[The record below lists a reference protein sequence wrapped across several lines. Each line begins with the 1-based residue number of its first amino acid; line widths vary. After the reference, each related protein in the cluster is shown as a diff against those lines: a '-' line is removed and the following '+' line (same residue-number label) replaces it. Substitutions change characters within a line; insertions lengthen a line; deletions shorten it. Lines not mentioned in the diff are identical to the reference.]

1 MPDIRGI
8 WVSSD
13 EVSKVLAALRGMDAG
28 LRKAWLKVAHG
39 HGHLP
44 EVANGIPV
52 ARGMISDEV
61 KAIIMAY
68 VAHNGSLRSK
78 PE

>member
-8 WVSSD
+8 WVGD
-13 EVSKVLAALRGMDAG
+13 TEIRKILAALLGMDAG
-28 LRKAWLKVAHG
+28 TRKAWLKAAHG

-44 EVANGIPV
+44 ANTNGIPV
-52 ARGMISDEV
+52 PRGLISDEV

-68 VAHNGSLRSK
+68 VADNGSLRSR

>member
-1 MPDIRGI
+1 MPDSKGI

-13 EVSKVLAALRGMDAG
+13 EVSKILAALRGMDAG
-28 LRKAWLKVAHG
+28 TRKAWLKAAHG

-44 EVANGIPV
+44 AVANGIPV
-52 ARGMISDEV
+52 TRGIISDEV

-68 VAHNGSLRSK
+68 VADNGSLRNR

>member
-1 MPDIRGI
+1 MPDIKGI

-13 EVSKVLAALRGMDAG
+13 EVKTILAALRGMDAG
-28 LRKAWLKVAHG
+28 LRKAWLKFAHG

-44 EVANGIPV
+44 EVVNGIPV

-68 VAHNGSLRSK
+68 VADNGSLRNK

>member
-8 WVSSD
+8 WVSD
-13 EVSKVLAALRGMDAG
+13 TEIRKILAALRGMDAET
-28 LRKAWLKVAHG
+28 RKAWLKVAHG

-44 EVANGIPV
+44 AVTNGIPV

-68 VAHNGSLRSK
+68 IADNGSLRSR